1 MKQHV
6 KDVIVEASLKGVS
19 GMLDQGAEEIR
30 RSRKKK
36 GPIDVSL
43 KVLGAM
49 VKEASEAVRRSSN
62 RKRGGKE

>member
-1 MKQHV
+1 MQF
-6 KDVIVEASLKGVS
+6 SLKGVS
-19 GMLDQGAEEIR
+19 AVFGEAAKEVR